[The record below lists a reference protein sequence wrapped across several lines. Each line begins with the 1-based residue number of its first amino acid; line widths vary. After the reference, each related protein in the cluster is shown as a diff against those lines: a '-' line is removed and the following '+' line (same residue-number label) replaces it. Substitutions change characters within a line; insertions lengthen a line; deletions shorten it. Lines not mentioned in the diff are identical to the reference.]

1 MATPTIE
8 KSQELREGTTSRL
21 AVESPGETVIAC
33 PLPFGPDEPLP
44 DEPLNEEYAK
54 GSLAEAT
61 ATNVS
66 MPIHRDGFLTSLV
79 GRLAVFNDWFVGP
92 PLSKQD
98 CVNAQLLRA
107 RDQLAWPG

>member
-8 KSQELREGTTSRL
+8 
-21 AVESPGETVIAC
+21 
-33 PLPFGPDEPLP
+33 
-44 DEPLNEEYAK
+44 NEYAK
-54 GSLAEAT
+54 GSLPEAT

-79 GRLAVFNDWFVGP
+79 GRLAAFNDWFVGP

-98 CVNAQLLRA
+98 RVIAQLLRA
-107 RDQLAWPG
+107 RDELSWPG

>member
-1 MATPTIE
+1 MATATIE

-33 PLPFGPDEPLP
+33 PLPFGPDEPL
-44 DEPLNEEYAK
+44 NEEYAK

-61 ATNVS
+61 PTNVS
-66 MPIHRDGFLTSLV
+66 MPIHRDGFLTSMV
-79 GRLAVFNDWFVGP
+79 GRLAAFNDWFVGP

-98 CVNAQLLRA
+98 RVNAQLLRA
-107 RDQLAWPG
+107 RDELSWPG